1 METTTTE
8 ETSNMKKSDITPN
21 TIYRVRGSER
31 YGTTPIGFDKF
42 VLTGDEIVGVADDS
56 GYWGRDKTTK
66 RYVEVYPINWDS
78 PRYDPT
84 GQYVAA
90 TDTKQIAFK
99 DIDGDY
105 GEQGTLDDITAEQ
118 RDRLTQDIQRNLE
131 FNAQVEVNKTRW
143 AALDTATLDLLNVG
157 EYDRPGSWNEFSN
170 SLTSGWGN
178 EGAGTVKVTLTL
190 DAIETI
196 NALLATQAVAA

>member
-1 METTTTE
+1 
-8 ETSNMKKSDITPN
+8 MKKSDIKPN

-56 GYWGRDKTTK
+56 GYWGRDKT
-66 RYVEVYPINWDS
+66 
-78 PRYDPT
+78 
-84 GQYVAA
+84 
-90 TDTKQIAFK
+90 KQIAFK

-118 RDRLTQDIQRNLE
+118 RDRLTQDIQRDLE
-131 FNAQVEVNKTRW
+131 RDAQAEVNKTRW

-170 SLTSGWGN
+170 SLTSGMGN